1 MRRAS
6 DRAARAVVERVE
18 EEVGSGSRGSSE
30 GGSLLQKVG
39 RLLPT
44 SNRDP
49 SRLGDELFT
58 LSRILDAQPSLRRV
72 LTDPTV
78 DADRKAELAR
88 SLLADFDGTTVRVVT
103 DAVRRRWSRARDL
116 ADALELGGIS
126 ALLAEAQDEGDLD
139 ELEDGLFRFARVV
152 EGDPELRDALNDRG
166 APVEARQRLVEALLA
181 DQVGAPTL
189 RLARQAVTGRHRSV
203 VNALAEMQRLA
214 AARRE
219 RLVAVV
225 RVARPL
231 SDELRERL
239 VAALTARFGRD
250 LQINVIVD
258 PEVLGGVRV
267 TVGDQVVDGTV
278 SAKLAEAHRRLA
290 G

>member
-1 MRRAS
+1 MRGAS
-6 DRAARAVVERVE
+6 ERAARAVVERVE
-18 EEVGSGSRGSSE
+18 HEVGTAPPEE
-30 GGSLLQKVG
+30 GGSLLQRVG
-39 RLLPT
+39 RLLPG
-44 SNRDP
+44 SHADAG
-49 SRLGDELFT
+49 RLGDELFA

-78 DADRKAELAR
+78 EADRKAELAE
-88 SLLADFDGTTVRVVT
+88 SLLSDFDGATVRVVA

-126 ALLAEAQDEGDLD
+126 ALLAAAEDEGDLD
-139 ELEDGLFRFARVV
+139 ELEDGLFRFTRVV
-152 EGDPELRDALNDRG
+152 EGDPALRDALNDRG
-166 APVEARQRLVEALLA
+166 APVEARQRLVETLLG
-181 DQVGAPTL
+181 DQVGDPTL
-189 RLARQAVTGRHRSV
+189 RLARQAVSGRHRSV
-203 VNALAEMQRLA
+203 VAALGEMQRLA

-239 VAALTARFGRD
+239 VAALTARFGRQ

-258 PEVLGGVRV
+258 PDVIGGVRV
-267 TVGDQVVDGTV
+267 TVGDQVIDGTV

>member
-1 MRRAS
+1 MRGAS
-6 DRAARAVVERVE
+6 ERAARAVVERVE
-18 EEVGSGSRGSSE
+18 EEVGSGSPGAAE
-30 GGSLLQKVG
+30 GGSLLQRVG
-39 RLLPT
+39 RLLP
-44 SNRDP
+44 SSHADV
-49 SRLGDELFT
+49 SQLGDELFT

-78 DADRKAELAR
+78 EADRKAELAQ
-88 SLLADFDGTTVRVVT
+88 SLLSDFDDATVRVVA

-126 ALLAEAQDEGDLD
+126 ALLAAAQDEGDLD
-139 ELEDGLFRFARVV
+139 DLEDGLFRFARIV
-152 EGDPELRDALNDRG
+152 EGDPALRDALNDRG

-181 DQVGAPTL
+181 DRVSAPTL

-203 VNALAEMQRLA
+203 VSALAEMQRLA

-231 SDELRERL
+231 SDELRDRL
-239 VAALTARFGRD
+239 VAALTTRFGQQ
-250 LQINVIVD
+250 LQVNVIVD
-258 PEVLGGVRV
+258 PDVLGGVRV
-267 TVGDQVVDGTV
+267 TIGDQVVDGTV
-278 SAKLAEAHRRLA
+278 STKLAEARRRLA